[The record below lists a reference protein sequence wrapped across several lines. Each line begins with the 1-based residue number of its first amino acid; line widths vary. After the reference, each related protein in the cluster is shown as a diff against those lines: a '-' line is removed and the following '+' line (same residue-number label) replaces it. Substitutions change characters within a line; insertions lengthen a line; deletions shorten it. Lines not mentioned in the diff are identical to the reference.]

1 METSSVAPDNS
12 RVLTNSVFASI
23 QRVFVRASSLQE
35 GIRKQVNLVCQWNG
49 QTTTTYSFVT
59 LTPCWIENQASRASF
74 EFPRWRT
81 IIVVFLCVTTTNIQK
96 DSTFDTLVCS
106 EHFKTD
112 EIQTTLAGR
121 KRLRDQAVPSVFAWT
136 KTTQQRPENVFQ
148 RRKKLRFEMNA
159 SSDEEACK
167 LDSRSVNSEP
177 TAEEQLKNR
186 IAQLE
191 EQIAELEE
199 QVAVLSLVKFGLKRF
214 SKDPEQIKFYT
225 GFGSYELLKSE
236 FNWLQPY
243 AKNMATWSQVQR
255 SGQSPVDYKR
265 KAGVETSTKCTLP
278 LFDQFFLFLVRI
290 KQGSPIEDLAVRYPS
305 GPQKVRANLPD
316 CFRATYPH
324 TCVILDCTEIKV
336 QTPSSKVLNSEFY
349 SSYKSHTTYKGLVGI
364 TPNGAVSFVNSL
376 FQGSISDKEITR
388 QSGILDLLEEGT
400 EVMADKGF
408 LIDYLLNKETTPR
421 IDVLAL
427 CQKWASQGLSS
438 PHLDTKSR
446 WLPPAGDEKYPADF
460 QCTFK
465 GCDSR
470 FSEAEVG
477 DKHVTETNFPK
488 KRSGDRTDNWICR
501 GI

>member
-1 METSSVAPDNS
+1 MAHYHCCVPLCNNDQRKSSATGKKLKFFNFPKDGQL
-12 RVLTNSVFASI
+12 RKAWI
-23 QRVFVRASSLQE
+23 IAIRRDE
-35 GIRKQVNLVCQWNG
+35 GPLFK
-49 QTTTTYSFVT
+49 
-59 LTPCWIENQASRASF
+59 
-74 EFPRWRT
+74 
-81 IIVVFLCVTTTNIQK
+81 IQK
-96 DSTFDTLVCS
+96 DSTLVCS

-148 RRKKLRFEMNA
+148 RRKKLRFEKNA
-159 SSDEEACK
+159 SSDEEASK
-167 LDSRSVNSEP
+167 LEGSSVNSEP

-199 QVAVLSLVKFGLKRF
+199 QVAVLSLEKFGLERF

-225 GFGSYELLKSE
+225 GFGSYELLKSV

-290 KQGSPIEDLAVRYPS
+290 KQGFPIEDLAVRFKVSPS
-305 GPQKVRANLPD
+305 TVSRVFLTWANFLYFMLGQVPIWPSKAQVRANLPD

-364 TPNGAVSFVNSL
+364 SPKGAVSFVSSL
-376 FQGSISDKEITR
+376 SQGSISDKEITR

-408 LIDYLLNKETTPR
+408 LIDDLLNKVNVKLAIPPFSGKSKSCSKVGNKQFTSSEVSDTQEIARLR
-421 IDVLAL
+421 IHVERAIRRVKEYHFFDRVQPLVLGESVNQRYYPTLYSAT
-427 CQKWASQGLSS
+427 S
-438 PHLDTKSR
+438 
-446 WLPPAGDEKYPADF
+446 KY
-460 QCTFK
+460 
-465 GCDSR
+465 
-470 FSEAEVG
+470 
-477 DKHVTETNFPK
+477 
-488 KRSGDRTDNWICR
+488 
-501 GI
+501 